1 MKCKSFTFLL
11 YGINDKISSWKLI
24 VERDNLNS
32 FNFKTRYA
40 FILMFLSNRR
50 SMLCNIK
57 VIWPVRALDH
67 ITSSACNVHSYV
79 LLSFY
84 LWFEKIAPKILL
96 FASVKSFSRYNIF
109 ALKNQITFRTVNEY
123 HWLSFFS
130 NYCLEI
136 KNSLIARR
144 TKTIFLLLTALSFI
158 VTCSICLLWHIF
170 VSFSIYYYSLYI
182 KTHMKENSIQNLII
196 SNFCYYISYLE
207 CIYKNMLRYLM

>member
-11 YGINDKISSWKLI
+11 YRINDKISSWKLI

-67 ITSSACNVHSYV
+67 ITSSVCNVHIYI

-84 LWFEKIAPKILL
+84 LWFKKIAPKIAL
-96 FASVKSFSRYNIF
+96 FASVKSFSCYNILT
-109 ALKNQITFRTVNEY
+109 LKTQITFRTVNEY
-123 HWLSFFS
+123 H
-130 NYCLEI
+130 
-136 KNSLIARR
+136 SLVI
-144 TKTIFLLLTALSFI
+144 T
-158 VTCSICLLWHIF
+158 V
-170 VSFSIYYYSLYI
+170 
-182 KTHMKENSIQNLII
+182 
-196 SNFCYYISYLE
+196 
-207 CIYKNMLRYLM
+207 

>member
-57 VIWPVRALDH
+57 MIWPVRALDH

-96 FASVKSFSRYNIF
+96 FASVKTFSRYNIF

-144 TKTIFLLLTALSFI
+144 TKTIFLLLTALSFSHVFHMFI
-158 VTCSICLLWHIF
+158 VTYF
-170 VSFSIYYYSLYI
+170 RVFFLYI
-182 KTHMKENSIQNLII
+182 II
-196 SNFCYYISYLE
+196 LYTLKHTWKKIAFKI
-207 CIYKNMLRYLM
+207 

>member
-11 YGINDKISSWKLI
+11 YRINDKISLWKLI

-40 FILMFLSNRR
+40 FILMFLSNHR

-57 VIWPVRALDH
+57 VIWPVWALDH
-67 ITSSACNVHSYV
+67 ITPNVCNVDSYV

-84 LWFEKIAPKILL
+84 LWFKKIALKIVL
-96 FASVKSFSRYNIF
+96 FASVKSFSCYNIL

-136 KNSLIARR
+136 KNSLIAKRA
-144 TKTIFLLLTALSFI
+144 KTTFLLLTALSFI

-170 VSFSIYYYSLYI
+170 LSFFYIY
-182 KTHMKENSIQNLII
+182 
-196 SNFCYYISYLE
+196 
-207 CIYKNMLRYLM
+207 